1 MGQGTREKRRGAEA
15 GVAWCPGDSV
25 RYLRM
30 LTNSVIG
37 GLAFAVYLTIL
48 VLQINPRYP
57 LMSTPG
63 LTATLVL
70 SYGFHTTTIFYA
82 LIVLRQV
89 LATEVISPGW
99 ISFRFLVWLCSASSA
114 VATLLTWA
122 NLRGLSPFM
131 DPEAV
136 TRMTGGAVVL
146 TGCAGVMVALALG
159 RWWAGRH
166 SSRPGA
172 AVLAG
177 ALMVSVAVPLML
189 RGPGSGAPQRLRW
202 PGVTSDVPAPGG
214 EGRVVMVLLE
224 GASLDVIAPAAAEGR
239 LPNFGRLMERGASLH
254 LATMRPTQPGPV
266 WTAAATGKLPFKNG
280 IRSSA
285 TYTPLAGTDAL
296 EVLPDYCYS
305 HALVEFGFL
314 RERVHGSRD
323 VEALPVWSLLGTQ
336 GVPVGVVNW
345 SVTQPA
351 REVRGY
357 LVSDQFERRYASV
370 VDVENVGVV
379 WPRDAAAAAVSAA
392 VSAAAEARRAAPAPE
407 AANDPGHLI
416 AHACAADRVHEQLA
430 SALEARHP
438 SRFQAVRYE
447 CLDAVGHYFLR
458 YARPGAFGDVS
469 DQELQRYGGV
479 LPARYAAVDQLIGRA
494 MAGVRPGDLLLVVS
508 GFGMEPMSV
517 GKRLLERSVGNV
529 EPSGTH
535 EPAPDGF
542 LFAYGTD
549 VRPGRQMRGSVVD
562 IVPTILYFFGLP
574 LGRDMDGFAR
584 TDIFTPEFSA
594 GRPITYIPSYE

>member
-1 MGQGTREKRRGAEA
+1 M
-15 GVAWCPGDSV
+15 

-37 GLAFAVYLTIL
+37 GLAFALHLTIL

-57 LMSTPG
+57 LMGTPG

-82 LIVLRQV
+82 LIVLRQL

-99 ISFRFLVWLCSASSA
+99 ISFRFLVWLCSASSGTA
-114 VATLLTWA
+114 ALLTWV
-122 NLRGLSPFM
+122 NLRGLAPFM
-131 DPEAV
+131 DPESV
-136 TRMTGGAVVL
+136 TRMTVGAVVL
-146 TGCAGVMVALALG
+146 TSCAGVMVALALG
-159 RWWAGRH
+159 HWWAGRH

-172 AVLAG
+172 AVLAA
-177 ALMVSVAVPLML
+177 ALMASIAVPLML
-189 RGPGSGAPQRLRW
+189 RGPGAGAPQRVRW
-202 PGVTSDVPAPGG
+202 PALAPEAAGPGG
-214 EGRVVMVLLE
+214 EAKVVMVLLE

-239 LPNFGRLMERGASLH
+239 LPNFERLIDRGASLH

-266 WTAAATGKLPFKNG
+266 WTAVATGKLPFKNG

-285 TYTPLAGTDAL
+285 TYRPLASTSAL

-314 RERVHGSRD
+314 REQVHESRSLA
-323 VEALPVWSLLGTQ
+323 ALPVWSLLGKQ

-351 REVRGY
+351 RDVRGY
-357 LVSDQFERRYASV
+357 LVSDHFGRRYASV
-370 VDVENVGVV
+370 VDDENIGVI
-379 WPRDAAAAAVSAA
+379 WPRDAAPAAIA
-392 VSAAAEARRAAPAPE
+392 AAAEAHRAAPVP
-407 AANDPGHLI
+407 AAWPADDPSQLI
-416 AHACAADRVHEQLA
+416 AHSCAGDLVHEQVA
-430 SALEARHP
+430 AALEAKYP

-458 YARPGAFGDVS
+458 YAEPGAFGDVS
-469 DQELQRYGGV
+469 DAELQRFGGV
-479 LPARYAAVDQLIGRA
+479 LPAHYAAVDQALGRA
-494 MAGVRPGDLLLVVS
+494 MAGLRPGDLLMVVS

-517 GKRLLERSVGNV
+517 GKRLLERSVGNA

-549 VRPGRQMRGSVVD
+549 IRPGRRVRGSVVD
-562 IVPTILYFFGLP
+562 IVPTILYFYGLP

-584 TDIFTPEFSA
+584 TDIFAPAFSA
-594 GRPITYIPSYE
+594 GRPITFIPSYE

>member
-1 MGQGTREKRRGAEA
+1 MEREAA
-15 GVAWCPGDSV
+15 GLM

-30 LTNSVIG
+30 LTNSVTG
-37 GLAFAVYLTIL
+37 GLAFALYLTIL

-57 LMSTPG
+57 IMGIPG
-63 LTATLVL
+63 LAATLVL
-70 SYGFHTTTIFYA
+70 SYGFHSATSFYA

-99 ISFRFLVWLCSASSA
+99 ISFRFLVWLCSASSG
-114 VATLLTWA
+114 VATLLTWV
-122 NLRGLSPFM
+122 NLRGLAPFM

-146 TGCAGVMVALALG
+146 TICAGVMIALALG
-159 RWWAGRH
+159 HWWAGRH

-172 AVLAG
+172 AVLAA
-177 ALMVSVAVPLML
+177 ALMVSFAVPLML
-189 RGPGSGAPQRLRW
+189 RGPGTGVLDPARWPAGAPES
-202 PGVTSDVPAPGG
+202 PGPAVGA
-214 EGRVVMVLLE
+214 RVVMVLLE
-224 GASLDVIAPAAAEGR
+224 GASLDLIAPAAAEGR
-239 LPNFGRLMERGASLH
+239 LPNFERLIERGASLH

-266 WTAAATGKLPFKNG
+266 WTAVATGKLPFKNG
-280 IRSSA
+280 VRSSA
-285 TYTPLAGTDAL
+285 VYTPLGGSSAI

-314 RERVHGSRD
+314 REQVHGSGGLA
-323 VEALPVWSLLGTQ
+323 ALPVWSLLGAQ

-345 SVTQPA
+345 SLTQPA
-351 REVRGY
+351 RAVRGY
-357 LVSDQFERRYASV
+357 LVSDGFERRYASV
-370 VDVENVGVV
+370 IDVENIGVI
-379 WPRDAAAAAVSAA
+379 WPREAAPVAVAAAG
-392 VSAAAEARRAAPAPE
+392 EARRAAQVPPPRSADD
-407 AANDPGHLI
+407 AGQLV
-416 AHACAADRVHEQLA
+416 AHPCAADRVHEQIA
-430 SALEARHP
+430 AALEAQYP

-458 YARPGAFGDVS
+458 YAVPGAFGDVS
-469 DQELQRYGGV
+469 DAELLRYGSV
-479 LPARYAAVDQLIGRA
+479 LPAHYAAVDQMLGRV

-517 GKRLLERSVGNV
+517 GKRLLERTVGNP

-542 LFAYGTD
+542 LFAFGSE
-549 VRPGRQMRGSVVD
+549 VRPGRQARGSVVD
-562 IVPTILYFFGLP
+562 IVPTILYFYGLP

-584 TDIFTPEFSA
+584 TDIFTPAFSA

>member
-1 MGQGTREKRRGAEA
+1 M
-15 GVAWCPGDSV
+15 

-37 GLAFAVYLTIL
+37 GLAFALYLTIL
-48 VLQINPRYP
+48 VLQINPGYP
-57 LMSTPG
+57 FKGLPG
-63 LTATLVL
+63 LTVTLVL
-70 SYGFHTTTIFYA
+70 SYGFHTAAVFYA

-99 ISFRFLVWLCSASSA
+99 ISFRFLVWLCSASA
-114 VATLLTWA
+114 ALATLLTWG
-122 NLRGLSPFM
+122 NLRGLAPFM

-146 TGCAGVMVALALG
+146 TACAGIMVALALG
-159 RWWAGRH
+159 HWWAGRH

-172 AVLAG
+172 AVLAA
-177 ALMVSVAVPLML
+177 ALMASMAVPLML
-189 RGPGSGAPQRLRW
+189 RGPGAGPVEPPRW
-202 PGVTSDVPAPGG
+202 PVMPPDVAGPAGDA
-214 EGRVVMVLLE
+214 RVVMVLLE

-239 LPNFGRLMERGASLH
+239 LPNFERLIERGASVH
-254 LATMRPTQPGPV
+254 LATMRPTQPAPV
-266 WTAAATGKLPFKNG
+266 WAAVATGKLPYKNG

-285 TYTPLAGTDAL
+285 TYAPLAGPDAL

-314 RERVHGSRD
+314 RERVHGSRNLA
-323 VEALPVWSLLGTQ
+323 ALPVWSLLGVQ

-345 SVTQPA
+345 SMTQPA
-351 REVRGY
+351 RDVRGY

-370 VDVENVGVV
+370 VDVENIGVV
-379 WPRDAAAAAVSAA
+379 WPR
-392 VSAAAEARRAAPAPE
+392 EAAPAAV
-407 AANDPGHLI
+407 AAAGETRRATPPSPPRPADDAGRLI
-416 AHACAADRVHEQLA
+416 AHSCAADRVHEQIA
-430 SALEARHP
+430 AALDARYP

-447 CLDAVGHYFLR
+447 CLDAAGHYFLR
-458 YARPGAFGDVS
+458 YAVPGAFGDVS
-469 DQELQRYGGV
+469 DAELQRYGGV
-479 LPARYAAVDQLIGRA
+479 LPAHYAAVDQMIGRV
-494 MAGVRPGDLLLVVS
+494 MAGLRPGDLLLVVS

-517 GKRLLERSVGNV
+517 GKRLLERTVGNP

-542 LFAYGTD
+542 LFAFGTD
-549 VRPGRQMRGSVVD
+549 VQPGRRTRGSVVD
-562 IVPTILYFFGLP
+562 LVPTILYFYGLP

-584 TDIFTPEFSA
+584 TDIFTPAFST
-594 GRPITYIPSYE
+594 GRPITFIPSYE

>member
-1 MGQGTREKRRGAEA
+1 M
-15 GVAWCPGDSV
+15 

-37 GLAFAVYLTIL
+37 GLAFALYLTIL

-63 LTATLVL
+63 LATTLVL
-70 SYGFHTTTIFYA
+70 SYGFHSTTVFYA

-99 ISFRFLVWLCSASSA
+99 ISFRFLVWLCSASA
-114 VATLLTWA
+114 GVATLLTWA

-136 TRMTGGAVVL
+136 TRMTAGAVVL
-146 TGCAGVMVALALG
+146 TGCAGIMVTLALG
-159 RWWAGRH
+159 HWWAGRH
-166 SSRPGA
+166 SSRLGA

-177 ALMVSVAVPLML
+177 ALMVSAAVPLML
-189 RGPGSGAPQRLRW
+189 RGPGAGVQQRPRW
-202 PGVTSDVPAPGG
+202 PAVVVDTPGPGG
-214 EGRVVMVLLE
+214 EARVVMVLLE
-224 GASLDVIAPAAAEGR
+224 GASLDIIAPAAAEGR
-239 LPNFGRLMERGASLH
+239 LPNFERLLERGASLH

-266 WTAAATGKLPFKNG
+266 WTAAATGKLPFRNG

-285 TYTPLAGTDAL
+285 TYTPLAGEGAL

-314 RERVHGSRD
+314 RERVHESRSLA
-323 VEALPVWSLLGTQ
+323 ALPVWGLLGAQ

-370 VDVENVGVV
+370 VDVEGVGAV

-392 VSAAAEARRAAPAPE
+392 ADARRAVPGPAPGP
-407 AANDPGHLI
+407 ADDPGQLI
-416 AHACAADRVHEQLA
+416 AHACAADRVHEQVA
-430 SALEARHP
+430 SALESRLP

-458 YARPGAFGDVS
+458 YAVPGAYGDVS
-469 DQELQRYGGV
+469 DAELQRYGGV
-479 LPARYAAVDQLIGRA
+479 LPARYAAVDQMLGRV
-494 MAGVRPGDLLLVVS
+494 MAGLRPGDLLLVVS

-517 GKRLLERSVGNV
+517 GKRLLERAVGNT

-542 LFAYGTD
+542 LFAYGTE

-562 IVPTILYFFGLP
+562 IVPTILYFYGLP

-584 TDIFTPEFSA
+584 TDIFTPAFST
-594 GRPITYIPSYE
+594 GRPITFIPSYE

>member
-1 MGQGTREKRRGAEA
+1 M
-15 GVAWCPGDSV
+15 

-37 GLAFAVYLTIL
+37 GLAFALYLTIL

-63 LTATLVL
+63 LATTLVL
-70 SYGFHTTTIFYA
+70 SYGFHSTTVFYA

-99 ISFRFLVWLCSASSA
+99 ISFRFLVWLCSASA
-114 VATLLTWA
+114 GVATLLTWA

-146 TGCAGVMVALALG
+146 TGCAGVMVTLALG
-159 RWWAGRH
+159 HWWAGRH
-166 SSRPGA
+166 SSRLGA

-189 RGPGSGAPQRLRW
+189 RGPGAAAQQRPRW
-202 PGVTSDVPAPGG
+202 PAVAVDAPGPGG
-214 EGRVVMVLLE
+214 EARVVMVLLE
-224 GASLDVIAPAAAEGR
+224 GASLDIIAPAAAEGR
-239 LPNFGRLMERGASLH
+239 LPNFERLLERGASLH

-266 WTAAATGKLPFKNG
+266 WTAAATGKLPFRNG

-285 TYTPLAGTDAL
+285 TYTPLAGEGAL

-314 RERVHGSRD
+314 RERVHESRSLA
-323 VEALPVWSLLGTQ
+323 ALPVWGLLGAQ

-351 REVRGY
+351 QEVRGY

-370 VDVENVGVV
+370 VDVEGVGAV

-392 VSAAAEARRAAPAPE
+392 ADARRAVPGPAPGP
-407 AANDPGHLI
+407 ADDPGQLI
-416 AHACAADRVHEQLA
+416 AHACAADRVHEQVA
-430 SALEARHP
+430 SALESRLP

-458 YARPGAFGDVS
+458 YAVPGAYGDVS
-469 DQELQRYGGV
+469 DAELQRYGGV
-479 LPARYAAVDQLIGRA
+479 LPARYAAVDQMLGRV
-494 MAGVRPGDLLLVVS
+494 MAGLRPGDLLLVVS

-517 GKRLLERSVGNV
+517 GKRLLERAVGNT

-542 LFAYGTD
+542 LFAYGTE

-562 IVPTILYFFGLP
+562 IVPTILYFYGLP

-584 TDIFTPEFSA
+584 TDIFTPAFST
-594 GRPITYIPSYE
+594 GRPITFIPSYE